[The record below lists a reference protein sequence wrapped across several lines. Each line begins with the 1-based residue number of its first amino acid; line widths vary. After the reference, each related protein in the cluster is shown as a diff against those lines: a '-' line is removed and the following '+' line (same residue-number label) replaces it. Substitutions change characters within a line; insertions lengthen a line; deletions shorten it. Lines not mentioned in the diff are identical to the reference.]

1 MKRTFDYSKLKE
13 LIISTK
19 YYDNSENLEKYY
31 NKKTFATALGITYY
45 SLHKKLKSDVSFT
58 QKEILK
64 IVNLLHIDINDIPA
78 YFFTEKVEKTQF

>member
-19 YYDNSENLEKYY
+19 YYDNSVNLEKYY
-31 NKKTFATALGITYY
+31 NKKTFAAAIGITYY

-64 IVNLLHIDINDIPA
+64 IVNLLHIDINDIPT

>member
-31 NKKTFATALGITYY
+31 NKKTFAIALGITYY